1 MRSKFSSKTVP
12 ALHLQWG
19 STIGTRKCS
28 FLSCCFHPMKCFSR
42 VFPFKVLFHVQI
54 AMHAI
59 AKYCSSV
66 EKPTN
71 IWLNSCY
78 ICCPSALFYFSL
90 CDCSQVAIFPSRH
103 LSPCQHGEAHC
114 RQYSCLWAHFWQCFV
129 AELWFS
135 PLLMAFNF
143 SRQPQQKDGPS
154 IMLFLLFYCASWE
167 LCVCVCERVCVRAS
181 VWGRVCGLPV

>member
-1 MRSKFSSKTVP
+1 
-12 ALHLQWG
+12 
-19 STIGTRKCS
+19 
-28 FLSCCFHPMKCFSR
+28 MKCFSR

-167 LCVCVCERVCVRAS
+167 LCVCACV
-181 VWGRVCGLPV
+181 RVCGAEYAGCRFKCLHTVFGWEDCTYKLKCLRMDW